1 MGGISTTSMNIMMHR
16 VVNAVNSELK
26 DELIRFPS
34 DDYLRENAE
43 FNLQKYK
50 LADFA
55 YAVDGSHFI
64 FEEKPRGL
72 PPGRNKQQFMNRKI
86 RPSLTPYGGQTSSS
100 CGGLMAFVHLIWAM
114 FVYGSGCFFCFI
126 HHGTPTG
133 SFLETCVKIRL
144 DLAEVFRILKCLFV
158 YLFVY

>member
-1 MGGISTTSMNIMMHR
+1 MGGISTTTMNTMMHR

-86 RPSLTPYGGQTSSS
+86 RPFLTPYRGQT
-100 CGGLMAFVHLIWAM
+100 
-114 FVYGSGCFFCFI
+114 
-126 HHGTPTG
+126 
-133 SFLETCVKIRL
+133 
-144 DLAEVFRILKCLFV
+144 
-158 YLFVY
+158 

>member
-1 MGGISTTSMNIMMHR
+1 MQYLEAIIIKKLEALGGGISTTTMNTMMHR

-86 RPSLTPYGGQTSSS
+86 RPSLTPYGGH
-100 CGGLMAFVHLIWAM
+100 F
-114 FVYGSGCFFCFI
+114 
-126 HHGTPTG
+126 
-133 SFLETCVKIRL
+133 
-144 DLAEVFRILKCLFV
+144 
-158 YLFVY
+158 

>member
-1 MGGISTTSMNIMMHR
+1 MNTMMHR

-100 CGGLMAFVHLIWAM
+100 CGGLMAFVHLI
-114 FVYGSGCFFCFI
+114 YGFGYFFI
-126 HHGTPTG
+126 HHGTRIG
-133 SFLETCVKIRL
+133 SFTESFVKIRP
-144 DLAEVFRILKCLFV
+144 DLAEIRI
-158 YLFVY
+158 